1 MAADKRNRKQRKEL
15 ARQLQSA
22 NPGLEVVHPRAAG
35 IDVGNGSHYVAV
47 RPDQDPESVRRFECF
62 TVDLHRLADWLE
74 ACGVETIAMQ
84 SEFLRVN
91 LYVAPAGSET
101 SGVKRDT
108 TYRRTHHWIHS
119 LAARSGYSDQ
129 FPHFRLSGYY
139 RGRIDHT
146 RRRRGRDPARQGG

>member
-1 MAADKRNRKQRKEL
+1 MATGKMNRKQRKEL

-35 IDVGNGSHYVAV
+35 IDVGNGSHFVAV

-84 SEFLRVN
+84 STGVYFALSSALIGRVQ
-91 LYVAPAGSET
+91 VPPALG
-101 SGVKRDT
+101 
-108 TYRRTHHWIHS
+108 
-119 LAARSGYSDQ
+119 
-129 FPHFRLSGYY
+129 
-139 RGRIDHT
+139 
-146 RRRRGRDPARQGG
+146 